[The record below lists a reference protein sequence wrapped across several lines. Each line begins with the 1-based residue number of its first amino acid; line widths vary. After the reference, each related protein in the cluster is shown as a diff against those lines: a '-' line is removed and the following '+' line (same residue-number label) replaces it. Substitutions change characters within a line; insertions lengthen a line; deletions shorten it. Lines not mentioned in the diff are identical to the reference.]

1 MIDTIIRNGKVLDGT
16 GSPAVAAD
24 VLIDGGNIV
33 SVEPSTAATSKA
45 ADREWDAQGKYVC
58 PGFIDIHSHSD
69 FSLLANRSA
78 ESAIAQGVTT
88 LVTGNCGHGPA
99 PSKRWD
105 LTKRNTVG
113 FSETWNIEPWWSSFG
128 EYLEALFSPGLSVN
142 VAPLV
147 PHGTVRLAVMGH
159 DARPAEADEL
169 EQMKDLVAEAM
180 SAGARGLSSGL
191 EYSPGCYSDEDE
203 LAALAGVAARSGGG
217 GIYASH
223 IRNRGHDF
231 EDAVTEAINIC
242 RRAGLP
248 GQLSH
253 LAPRPYAPKGTFDR
267 VLETIDRAREH
278 KGMRLGMDTFPD
290 AWGPGPLVAL
300 LPTSVYEGEASEV
313 RERLQSSS
321 VKSEC
326 RADFNEPTNY
336 LLRLGGFDSLY
347 LACSKAYP
355 ELVGKSFAEIFEHLK
370 LDPVDG
376 IFELLLAEGADFY
389 NVLLRHIYATD
400 SDLDHLLS
408 QSTCSLGSDG
418 VTAATSGPL
427 SSFTMNRSS
436 YGYTARFLREY
447 VVERGMFSVEEA
459 VRKMTS
465 LPARSA
471 AIEDRGTLEPNMAAD
486 VVVFDLSTINDECT
500 DAKPQALPSGIEMVM
515 VNGEIVFDGVPTKN
529 LPGRLVGR

>member
-1 MIDTIIRNGKVLDGT
+1 MVDAIIRAGKVIDGT
-16 GSPAVAAD
+16 GAPAVASD
-24 VLIDGGNIV
+24 ILIDDGNIV
-33 SVEPSTAATSKA
+33 SLEPSTAAT
-45 ADREWDAQGKYVC
+45 ADHEWDARGKYVC
-58 PGFIDIHSHSD
+58 PGFIDIHTHSD

-99 PSKRWD
+99 PTKRWD

-113 FSETWNIEPWWSSFG
+113 FSETWNVEPSWSSFG

-142 VAPLV
+142 VAALV
-147 PHGTVRLAVMGH
+147 PHGTVRLAVMGD
-159 DARPAEADEL
+159 DARPAETGEL

-180 SAGARGLSSGL
+180 SAGARGLSTGL

-203 LAALAGVAARSGGG
+203 LAALASVAAGAG

-223 IRNRGHDF
+223 IRNRGDDF
-231 EDAVTEAINIC
+231 NKAVNEAISIC

-253 LAPRPYAPKGTFDR
+253 LAPRPYAPKGMFDR
-267 VLETIDRAREH
+267 VLEAIDRARERE
-278 KGMRLGMDTFPD
+278 GLRLGMDTFPD
-290 AWGPGPLVAL
+290 VWGPGPLVSL
-300 LPTSVYEGEASEV
+300 LPTSIYEGEASEV
-313 RERLQSSS
+313 RARLQSSL

-326 RADFNEPTNY
+326 REYFDEPTNY

-347 LACSKAYP
+347 LSCSKAYP
-355 ELVGKSFAEIFEHLK
+355 ELVGKSFAEIFEKLK
-370 LDPVDG
+370 LDPIEG
-376 IFELLLAEGADFY
+376 IFELLLAEGTDFY
-389 NVLLRHIYATD
+389 NVLLRHIYATE

-459 VRKMTS
+459 IRKMTS

-471 AIEDRGTLEPNMAAD
+471 AIADRGTLEPKMAAD

-500 DAKPQALPSGIEMVM
+500 DAKPRALPSGIEMVM
-515 VNGEIVFDGVPTKN
+515 VNGEIVFDGGPTRN
-529 LPGRLVGR
+529 RPGRLVGR